1 MAMSG
6 GDNNNN
12 GEIVMADMK
21 QVLSDLSGRFDT
33 DAAAGLN
40 VVFQFDITDGDP
52 FHIDVNDGTFAVVE
66 GTSDN
71 PGVSLIADSDTFVG
85 IMTGEINGMQ
95 AFMTGKLRTEGN
107 MMLAS
112 KLGELFKQ

>member
-1 MAMSG
+1 MAEIQEIISG
-6 GDNNNN
+6 LKD
-12 GEIVMADMK
+12 
-21 QVLSDLSGRFDT
+21 RFNA
-33 DAAAGLN
+33 DAAVGLN
-40 VVFQFDITDGDP
+40 IIFQFNITDGDP
-52 FHIDVNDGTFAVVE
+52 FHIAVNDGQCEIQE

-71 PGVSLIADSDTFVG
+71 PSVSLISDANTFAG

-112 KLGELFKQ
+112 RLGDLFK